1 MKTTFG
7 AREISAVVFIAMV
20 NRLAWVEPQ
29 MLLDEPGQSAWM
41 LPLVA
46 LPLGL
51 IAFWCIHALC
61 RRYGNAHQCCVSIL
75 GRGGG
80 AAVLIAITAWMLC
93 LFSIALARVI
103 NVTQAYFFPLTDVT
117 AVAALYVAGIVLCAF
132 AGAAGTVR
140 TCRMIVWIPVVA
152 LIVLL
157 LCSMPQMDFTRLK
170 PIWGEGPGV
179 VLRSGVAFASVC
191 IGIYFYW
198 LWNDHTTSE
207 RPVARRVVRA
217 LVLGSVV
224 LSVALSCMSA
234 AMGKAGD
241 GDAVSLLYNMA
252 ANISLGR
259 FIQRLGPIFFFCW
272 CLSSVAMGGAYLC
285 GTGDALGQ
293 CLGLTDKRPVYAG
306 LGAVVLGLCIALNRQ
321 KGMDAFATVAYLSAA
336 VMVLIPALLWGIDV
350 CKRRLGHAHDR

>member
-7 AREISAVVFIAMV
+7 AREISAVVFVAMI
-20 NRLAWVEPQ
+20 NRLAWIEPQ

-41 LPLVA
+41 LPLIA
-46 LPLGL
+46 LPVGL
-51 IAFWCIHALC
+51 IAFACIHALC
-61 RRYGNAHQCCVSIL
+61 KRYGNAHQCCVSIL

-80 AAVLIAITAWMLC
+80 AAMLTGVAAWMLC
-93 LFSIALARVI
+93 LFAIALARVV
-103 NVTQAYFFPLTDVT
+103 NVTHIYFFPLTDVS
-117 AVAALYVAGIVLCAF
+117 AVVALYVAGIVLCAF

-152 LIVLL
+152 LVALL
-157 LCSMPQMDFTRLK
+157 LCSAPQMDATRLT
-170 PIWGEGPGV
+170 PLWGEGPV
-179 VLRSGVAFASVC
+179 EVAKSGLAFASIC

-198 LWNDHTTSE
+198 LWNDHTTAD
-207 RPVARRVVRA
+207 RPVARRIVRA
-217 LVLGSVV
+217 LALGSGV
-224 LSVALSCMSA
+224 LAIALACMSA

-259 FIQRLGPIFFFCW
+259 FIQRLGPLFFFCW

-293 CLGLTDKRPVYAG
+293 CLGLRDRRPLYAG
-306 LGAVVLGLCIALNRQ
+306 LGAVVLGLCVALNRQ
-321 KGMDAFATVAYLSAA
+321 KGTSVFAVIAYVSTAA
-336 VMVLIPALLWGIDV
+336 MVLIPALLWGIDV
-350 CKRRLGHAHDR
+350 CKRRVRHAQDR